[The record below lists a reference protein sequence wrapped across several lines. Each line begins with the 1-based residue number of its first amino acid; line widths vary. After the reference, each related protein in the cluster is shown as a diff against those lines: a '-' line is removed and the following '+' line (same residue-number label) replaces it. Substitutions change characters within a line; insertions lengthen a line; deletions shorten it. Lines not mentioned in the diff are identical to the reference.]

1 MKKKKR
7 ELSGYMRQN
16 RLFGIF
22 ITLPAIILLTLLFVF
37 PIVFSFSLSF
47 TDYNISKMITPSFV
61 GLGNYINIIRSSE
74 FLNAIKVT
82 FIIAFGALSMQFVF
96 GLALAALVNDISK
109 NQAIFKT
116 GYLIPM
122 MVAPTVSG
130 LLFRFMLNSE
140 FGILNAVLKSMHVI
154 STNIPWLTDLRLAV
168 FCIMLVDSWSTIP
181 LVFLLMYTALS
192 GLSRAIIEAGRID
205 GASTFQIFFLIQLP
219 CIRGPALVTL
229 FLRFMDVFRIYD
241 SIYVLTRGG
250 PGTATE
256 SLSILIYKVNWV
268 RYEMGNAASMS
279 YIMMFIMFVIA
290 LIIQYFS
297 YEKDE
302 RSLFKRRSIARA

>member
-1 MKKKKR
+1 MKKGKQQ
-7 ELSGYMRQN
+7 LPGYMYQD

-22 ITLPAIILLTLLFVF
+22 ITLPAIILLALLFVF
-37 PIVFSFSLSF
+37 PVIFSFSLSF
-47 TDYNISKMITPSFV
+47 TDYNISKMAVPSFV
-61 GLGNYINIIRSSE
+61 GLRNYISIIRSSE
-74 FLNAIKVT
+74 FLNAVKVT
-82 FIIAFGALSMQFVF
+82 FIITSGALSIQFVC
-96 GLALAALVNDISK
+96 GLTLAALVNSIQR
-109 NQAIFKT
+109 NQGIFKT

-122 MVAPTVSG
+122 MIAPTVSG

-140 FGILNAVLKSMHVI
+140 FGILNTMLKSMRVI

-192 GLSRAIIEAGRID
+192 GLSHTIIEAGRID
-205 GASTFQIFFLIQLP
+205 GASAFQIFFLIQLP

-290 LIIQYFS
+290 LGIQYFS

-302 RSLFKRRSIARA
+302 RSLFKRRSTLSA